1 MEANVIQE
9 LRSKEFNMRLERYKL
24 ANSQKLIQSN
34 KRFDQLH
41 IVYAMTH
48 VGISG
53 GVKVIL
59 EHANRLHKAGA
70 KVTLVSHFQKPSWF
84 PIEAEYIQVPFE
96 LELAKGIPLCD
107 LIVATY
113 WDHIQACIET
123 GIAPV
128 VYFEQGDFHLFDYDS
143 MNPTLKTFIQKQLE
157 IAPFIYTVS
166 HQASKL
172 ITKIYGRE
180 AQVFP
185 NAVDETLFTT
195 NGEKEQGD
203 RPYLLMVGGEST
215 KFKGIADIITAHDKV
230 KSEFNMD
237 LYWIT
242 PEQPSEAMKKRVTK
256 VFVNPAQQKISNLYR
271 GASLFICGST
281 YESFSLPTLEAMA
294 CGCPVVTTNN
304 AGVLEYVVDQENAY
318 ICQMKNPDDM
328 AEKIVQV
335 LGSQEIQTKIRNN
348 GLQTAQKYK
357 WETII
362 NDILNYYKNIATFN
376 IQATNDL
383 NDWEIGV
390 NTEQFMNQEH
400 FEKLKRFLL
409 VTHADI
415 VKAPVIYSFEKAPQI
430 ARWEVVA
437 HRKSVIDGNTE
448 HCSCP
453 LKPTNKLQLF
463 NLPGY
468 SSFLLRDFEKALD
481 EFNFLY
487 NHQEN
492 LKEKAVA
499 ARWIVL
505 TLMRLQRK
513 QQAKKKVKEWISKY
527 PHNADFY
534 LLNAM
539 LQEDPK
545 LKLSSINS
553 VKQLGD
559 AASFPEFFF
568 QVQSQWEALLADK

>member
-9 LRSKEFNMRLERYKL
+9 LRSKEFNMRLERVKL

-34 KRFDQLH
+34 KRINQLH

-84 PIEAEYIQVPFE
+84 PIEAEYLQIPFE

-143 MNPTLKTFIQKQLE
+143 MNPTLKTFIQKQFE
-157 IAPFIYTVS
+157 VAPFIYTVS

-172 ITKIYGRE
+172 ITKIYGIE

-203 RPYLLMVGGEST
+203 RPYLLMVGGESA
-215 KFKGIADIITAHDKV
+215 KFKGISDIITAYDKV

-256 VFVNPAQQKISNLYR
+256 VFVNPTQQKISNLYR
-271 GASLFICGST
+271 GASLFICGSS

-304 AGVLEYVVDQENAY
+304 AGILEYVVNQENAY

-335 LGSQEIQTKIRNN
+335 LASQEIQTKLRKN
-348 GLQTAQKYK
+348 GLQTAQKYH

-362 NDILNYYKNIATFN
+362 NDILHYYKNIASYN
-376 IQATNDL
+376 IQSSNDL
-383 NDWEIGV
+383 NNWEIGV
-390 NTEQFMNQEH
+390 NVEQFLNQED

-409 VTHADI
+409 ITHADI
-415 VKAPVIYSFEKAPQI
+415 VKAPVIYSFEKAPEI
-430 ARWEVVA
+430 ARWEVIA
-437 HRKSVIDGNTE
+437 HRKNGSEGDTE
-448 HCSCP
+448 HCFCP
-453 LKPTNKLQLF
+453 LKPPNKLQLF

-468 SSFLLRDFEKALD
+468 SSFLLREFERALD
-481 EFNFLY
+481 EFNDLHDQQK
-487 NHQEN
+487 NP
-492 LKEKAVA
+492 KEKAVA
-499 ARWIVL
+499 ARWIIL
-505 TLMRLQRK
+505 TLVRLQRK
-513 QQAKKKVKEWISKY
+513 QEAKKRLKEFISQY
-527 PHNADFY
+527 THNSDLY

-539 LQEDPK
+539 LQEEPK
-545 LKLSSINS
+545 IKSSSIES
-553 VKQLGD
+553 VKLLGD
-559 AASFPEFFF
+559 ASSFPEFFF
-568 QVQSQWEALLADK
+568 HVQSQWEALLSDK

>member
-1 MEANVIQE
+1 MIQE
-9 LRSKEFNMRLERYKL
+9 LRSKEFNRRLERYKL

-34 KRFDQLH
+34 KNIDQLH

-53 GVKVIL
+53 GVKIIL
-59 EHANRLHKAGA
+59 EHANRLQKAGA
-70 KVTLVSHFQKPSWF
+70 KVTLVSHFQKPSWY

-113 WDHIQACIET
+113 WDHIQACMET

-143 MNPTLKTFIQKQLE
+143 MNRTLKNFIQKQFE
-157 IAPFIYTVS
+157 ISPFIYTVS
-166 HQASKL
+166 HQAAKL
-172 ITKIYGRE
+172 ITNIYGRE

-185 NAVDETLFTT
+185 NAVDEDVFTT
-195 NGEKEQGD
+195 DGEKEKGD
-203 RPYLLMVGGEST
+203 RPYLLMVGGESA
-215 KFKGIADIITAHDKV
+215 KFKGISDIITAYDKV
-230 KSEFNMD
+230 KNEFNMD

-256 VFVNPAQQKISNLYR
+256 VFVNPTQQKISNLYR

-304 AGVLEYVVDQENAY
+304 AGVLEYAVDQENAY

-335 LGSQEIQTKIRNN
+335 LGSQEIQSKLRKN

-362 NDILNYYKNIATFN
+362 NDILHYYKNIASYN
-376 IQATNDL
+376 IQSSNDL
-383 NDWEIGV
+383 NNWEIGV
-390 NTEQFMNQEH
+390 NAEQFLNQEDYG
-400 FEKLKRFLL
+400 KLKRFLL

-415 VKAPVIYSFEKAPQI
+415 VKAPVIYSFDKAPKI
-430 ARWEVVA
+430 ARWEVIA
-437 HRKSVIDGNTE
+437 HRKNGSEGNTE
-448 HCSCP
+448 HCFCP

-468 SSFLLRDFEKALD
+468 SSFLLREYEKALD
-481 EFNFLY
+481 DFIYLHEN
-487 NHQEN
+487 QEN
-492 LKEKAVA
+492 PKDKAVA
-499 ARWIVL
+499 ARWIII

-513 QQAKKKVKEWISKY
+513 QQAKKRVKEWISQY

-534 LLNAM
+534 LLNA
-539 LQEDPK
+539 LLLDEAK
-545 LKLSSINS
+545 IKSSSIES
-553 VKQLGD
+553 VKLLGD
-559 AASFPEFFF
+559 ATSYSEFFF
-568 QVQSQWEALLADK
+568 HVQSLWEALLADK

>member
-59 EHANRLHKAGA
+59 EHANRLQTAGA
-70 KVTLVSHFQKPSWF
+70 KVTLVSHFKKPSWF

-96 LELAKGIPLCD
+96 LELAKGIPICD
-107 LIVATY
+107 VIVATY

-143 MNPTLKTFIQKQLE
+143 MNPTLKTFIQKQFE

-195 NGEKEQGD
+195 NGEKEQGV
-203 RPYLLMVGGEST
+203 RPYLLMVGGESA
-215 KFKGIADIITAHDKV
+215 KFKGISDIITAYDKV
-230 KSEFNMD
+230 KSEFNME

-242 PEQPSEAMKKRVTK
+242 PEQPSEALKKKVTK
-256 VFVNPAQQKISNLYR
+256 VFVNPSQQQISNLYR
-271 GASLFICGST
+271 GAALFICGST
-281 YESFSLPTLEAMA
+281 YESFSLPTLEAMS

-304 AGVLEYVVDQENAY
+304 DGVLEYVVDQENAY

-328 AEKIVQV
+328 AEKIIQV
-335 LGSQEIQTKIRNN
+335 LASQEIQTKLRNN
-348 GLQTAQKYK
+348 GLLTAQKYK

-362 NDILNYYKNIATFN
+362 NDILDYYKNIASYN
-376 IQATNDL
+376 IQAKNDF
-383 NDWEIGV
+383 NDWEMVIDA
-390 NTEQFMNQEH
+390 EQFLNQEDL
-400 FEKLKRFLL
+400 EKLKRFLL
-409 VTHADI
+409 ATRADI
-415 VKAPVIYSFEKAPQI
+415 VKAPVIYSFEMAPKI
-430 ARWEVVA
+430 ARWEVIA
-437 HRKSVIDGNTE
+437 HRRNAVVGITE
-448 HCSCP
+448 HCFCP
-453 LKPTNKLQLF
+453 LKPINKLQLF

-468 SSFLLRDFEKALD
+468 SSFLVREFERALD
-481 EFNFLY
+481 EFNDLHIQQS
-487 NHQEN
+487 NP
-492 LKEKAVA
+492 KEKAVA
-499 ARWIVL
+499 ARWIIL

-513 QQAKKKVKEWISKY
+513 QQAKKKVKEWISQY

-534 LLNAM
+534 FLNAM
-539 LQEDPK
+539 LQEEPK
-545 LKLSSINS
+545 IKSSSIDS
-553 VKQLGD
+553 VKLLGD

-568 QVQSQWEALLADK
+568 QVQSQ

>member
-9 LRSKEFNMRLERYKL
+9 LRSKEFNRRLERYKL

-34 KRFDQLH
+34 KNIDQLH

-59 EHANRLHKAGA
+59 EHANRLQKAGA
-70 KVTLVSHFQKPSWF
+70 KVTLVSHFQKPSWY

-113 WDHIQACIET
+113 WDHIQACMET

-143 MNPTLKTFIQKQLE
+143 MNRTLKHFIQKQFE
-157 IAPFIYTVS
+157 ISPFIYTVS
-166 HQASKL
+166 HQAAKL

-185 NAVDETLFTT
+185 NAVDEDVFTT
-195 NGEKEQGD
+195 AGEKEKGD
-203 RPYLLMVGGEST
+203 RPYLLMVGGESA
-215 KFKGIADIITAHDKV
+215 KFKGISDIITAYEKV
-230 KSEFNMD
+230 KNEFNMD

-256 VFVNPAQQKISNLYR
+256 VFVNPTQQKISNLYR

-335 LGSQEIQTKIRNN
+335 LGSQEIQSKLRKN

-362 NDILNYYKNIATFN
+362 KDILHYYKNIASHN
-376 IQATNDL
+376 IQSSNDL
-383 NDWEIGV
+383 NNWEIGV
-390 NTEQFMNQEH
+390 NAEQFLNQED

-415 VKAPVIYSFEKAPQI
+415 VKAPVIYSFDKAPEI
-430 ARWEVVA
+430 ARWEVIA
-437 HRKSVIDGNTE
+437 HRKNGSEGDSE
-448 HCSCP
+448 HCFCP
-453 LKPTNKLQLF
+453 LKPPNKLQLF

-468 SSFLLRDFEKALD
+468 SSFLLREYEKALD
-481 EFNFLY
+481 DFIYLHEN
-487 NHQEN
+487 QEN
-492 LKEKAVA
+492 PKEKAVA
-499 ARWIVL
+499 ARWIIV

-513 QQAKKKVKEWISKY
+513 QQAKKKVKEWISQY

-539 LQEDPK
+539 LHEEPK
-545 LKLSSINS
+545 IKTSSIES
-553 VKQLGD
+553 VKLLGD
-559 AASFPEFFF
+559 ATSYPEFFF
-568 QVQSQWEALLADK
+568 HVQSLWEALLADK